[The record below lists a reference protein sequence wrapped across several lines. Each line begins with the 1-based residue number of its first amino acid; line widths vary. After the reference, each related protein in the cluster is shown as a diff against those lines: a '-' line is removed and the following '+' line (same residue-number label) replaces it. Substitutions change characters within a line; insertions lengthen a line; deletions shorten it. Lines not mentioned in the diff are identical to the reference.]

1 VIQSPRIHHSLFI
14 RNTLIFQT
22 CTSILEHISSVHR
35 SRASKSFTG
44 SGKLGKKK
52 NKAFNAS
59 STPGIDFTLEDPAA
73 AQFWLKNWPNDDF
86 LVPWPI
92 FQAAL
97 LTEFPNASIKTL
109 SSLQY
114 FLDFSQTMM
123 VSKSRLNTFCK
134 LSPSFEDLMAFPA
147 VLMSKP
153 WFAGYLS
160 KSEATML
167 LNHEPPNTFLVR
179 LHKNNRGALACSYTS
194 NRGVQ
199 HHVIIR
205 EKSGYSM
212 SHCAGTFATID
223 ELIAHNS
230 FLQHAL
236 AEPWMRSVHFL
247 GEATKEDAEQI
258 LDGLH
263 EGIYVLRLQ
272 SPTSTPPPSPFSPA
286 TSSSGTPTASS
297 VTLRETPLCISAT
310 ASAGTFRHANIPRD
324 SQGNVVVNGT
334 PYPDLQ
340 AYLDAHKSVFSMP
353 FSPSLPRFRTHLDS
367 KLSPSLNTH
376 VPSNASRFSA
386 SLNMSNSSSLSL
398 SSSVGIP
405 RTLSNDSDFSPAIS
419 RDDLSLPSLAI
430 GSSSTAIHPEHGDY
444 LPIIDVQTLSLHP
457 VPSSKRPWTPLTSS
471 QINPLGITYKDMWA
485 ELLRYYHVPV
495 PEAKIPPKT
504 ADR

>member
-1 VIQSPRIHHSLFI
+1 
-14 RNTLIFQT
+14 
-22 CTSILEHISSVHR
+22 
-35 SRASKSFTG
+35 
-44 SGKLGKKK
+44 
-52 NKAFNAS
+52 
-59 STPGIDFTLEDPAA
+59 
-73 AQFWLKNWPNDDF
+73 
-86 LVPWPI
+86 
-92 FQAAL
+92 
-97 LTEFPNASIKTL
+97 
-109 SSLQY
+109 
-114 FLDFSQTMM
+114 
-123 VSKSRLNTFCK
+123 
-134 LSPSFEDLMAFPA
+134 
-147 VLMSKP
+147 
-153 WFAGYLS
+153 
-160 KSEATML
+160 ML
-167 LNHEPPNTFLVR
+167 LNHEPPNTFLIR

-230 FLQHAL
+230 FLQHEL
-236 AEPWMRSVHFL
+236 AEPWMRSGHFL

-272 SPTSTPPPSPFSPA
+272 PPISTPSPPPFSSA
-286 TSSSGTPTASS
+286 TSSSGTHTGSNLP
-297 VTLRETPLCISAT
+297 LRETPLCISVT
-310 ASAGTFRHANIPRD
+310 SSAGTFRHANIPRD
-324 SQGNVVVNGT
+324 SQGNVVVNGIS
-334 PYPDLQ
+334 YLDLQ

-367 KLSPSLNTH
+367 KLSPSLNAHNQNT
-376 VPSNASRFSA
+376 SRFSA
-386 SLNMSNSSSLSL
+386 SLTMSNSSSLSL

-405 RTLSNDSDFSPAIS
+405 RTLSNDSDFSSPAMS
-419 RDDLSLPSLAI
+419 RDDLSLPTLAI
-430 GSSSTAIHPEHGDY
+430 STSSAVIHPEHSDY
-444 LPIIDVQTLSLHP
+444 LPVIDVQTLSLN
-457 VPSSKRPWTPLTSS
+457 VAPSTKRPWTPLTAA